1 MTLINGNVMQKTPKK
16 RKNSKQKQKP
26 AVQQQPPAS
35 VAEAANDE
43 NPFDFGGLPARDLK
57 KNLGCG

>member
-1 MTLINGNVMQKTPKK
+1 MD
-16 RKNSKQKQKP
+16 KNKQVKSKQQAEKQANPEARPKVVP
-26 AVQQQPPAS
+26 EMPAS
-35 VAEAANDE
+35 EPVKETDPD

>member
-1 MTLINGNVMQKTPKK
+1 MAKQTSVSNKKDKTKNGSLKKPKAFFPNEVSNETK
-16 RKNSKQKQKP
+16 
-26 AVQQQPPAS
+26 
-35 VAEAANDE
+35 